1 MTFAVVGTITLTEV
15 AAGVAIAGGV
25 NSLTGGGVTN
35 ALGMGNKSGAPNT
48 SPGQSTQADPYGQ
61 YRPGD
66 AALLQKYY
74 NDPSMITNDPGFQAQ
89 QNAGMQTT
97 QRGLAAS
104 GQSQSGNEQTAL
116 NQFGQ
121 SSFNSYRQQ
130 MITNLM
136 GSSGA
141 GTNPA
146 GGVTATTGQNQLQN
160 SQFNSGMSG
169 VASGL
174 GNLNSLFGGS
184 GNTGG
189 PNSGYGTQSTPV
201 MGNSYLGGGSD
212 TTYGLGSLDSA
223 IFW

>member
-1 MTFAVVGTITLTEV
+1 MSAGITISLGSV
-15 AAGVAIAGGV
+15 ASAMAIAGGV
-25 NSLTGGGVTN
+25 NSLTGGGITN

-48 SPGQSTQADPYGQ
+48 AAGQSTQADPYGQ
-61 YRPGD
+61 YRPSD

-74 NDPSMITNDPGFQAQ
+74 SDPSMITNDPGFQAQ
-89 QNAGMQTT
+89 QNYGMQAT
-97 QRGLAAS
+97 QRGLAAT

-121 SSFNSYRQQ
+121 GSFNSYRQQ

-136 GSSGA
+136 ATSGA

-146 GGVTATTGQNQLQN
+146 GGVTATTGQNALQN
-160 SQFNSGMSG
+160 QQFNSGMSG

-174 GNLNSLFGGS
+174 GGLNTLFGGS
-184 GNTGG
+184 SNNTGG

-201 MGNSYLGGGSD
+201 IGNTYLGGSSAI
-212 TTYGLGSLDSA
+212 TYGVDNGG
-223 IFW
+223 ITY